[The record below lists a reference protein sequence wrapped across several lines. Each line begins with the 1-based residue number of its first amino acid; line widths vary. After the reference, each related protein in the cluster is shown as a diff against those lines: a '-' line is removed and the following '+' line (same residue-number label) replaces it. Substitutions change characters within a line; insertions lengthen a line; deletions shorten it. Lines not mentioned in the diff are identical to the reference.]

1 MADHGHE
8 IITLNDVHFAYRT
21 EAVLRDITL
30 NVKAGEVIGIIGP
43 NGVGKSTLLKILAA
57 LYEPTRGNYRLC
69 GKPIKEWKRKEIAK
83 RIGFVP
89 QGIELSFAFTVSE
102 VVAMGRFPYLQGLNA
117 LDAQGAEKVEQ
128 ALQLMDLKG
137 LEHRL
142 FPSLSG
148 GEKQRVLIA
157 SVLAQDTNVF
167 LLDEPTSALD
177 LKHQITI
184 LKLFRHLSRSQQK
197 AVVLVTH
204 EVNLASQFCD
214 RLILLHKGKI
224 VKDGPPDEV
233 LQFNLIREVY
243 GVDVY
248 IDINP
253 FTDSI
258 YILPFD
264 LKNGAD
270 HRLGRNTTPN
280 DAASFSD

>member
-1 MADHGHE
+1 MASTHSA
-8 IITLNDVHFAYRT
+8 IIGLQNVTFAYR
-21 EAVLRDITL
+21 EIPVLRNINLT
-30 NVKAGEVIGIIGP
+30 VYPGEVIGIIGP

-57 LYEPTRGNYRLC
+57 LYEPNQGRYRLFDRSL
-69 GKPIKEWKRKEIAK
+69 KNYKRKEIAR
-83 RIGFVP
+83 RIGYVP
-89 QGIELSFAFTVSE
+89 QGIELSFAFSVKQ
-102 VVAMGRFPYLQGLNA
+102 VVAMGRFPYLQGLSA
-117 LDAQGAEKVEQ
+117 IDDQGPEMVER

-137 LEHRL
+137 LEDRL

-157 SVLAQDTNVF
+157 SVLAQDTDVF
-167 LLDEPTSALD
+167 LLDEPTAALD
-177 LKHQITI
+177 LKHQISI
-184 LKLFRHLSRSQQK
+184 LKILRQLSKTEQK

-214 RLILLHKGKI
+214 RLILLSNGEI
-224 VKDGPPDEV
+224 VKDGRPDEV

-253 FTDSI
+253 FTNSI

-264 LKNGAD
+264 LKNGSQTN
-270 HRLGRNTTPN
+270 H
-280 DAASFSD
+280 